1 MEGSLTVIAEEK
13 ESGDEVECY
22 GPFELGARNIDWL
35 HEMYD
40 AAWRQL
46 EETKDVEPKT
56 EELSQ
61 KDACRQT
68 VQSIIKGEGGHSDG
82 QYTSSRPRS
91 SLAIFCRA
99 GSKPRSVRLQSP

>member
-1 MEGSLTVIAEEK
+1 MAVGAFRTREVVPVWIIWFGKNGDPYECRVTGVRIMEGSLTVIAEEK

-56 EELSQ
+56 EE
-61 KDACRQT
+61 
-68 VQSIIKGEGGHSDG
+68 
-82 QYTSSRPRS
+82 P
-91 SLAIFCRA
+91 
-99 GSKPRSVRLQSP
+99 

>member
-1 MEGSLTVIAEEK
+1 MLHTEYDQLSELSCCPCIIAEEK

-56 EELSQ
+56 EE
-61 KDACRQT
+61 
-68 VQSIIKGEGGHSDG
+68 
-82 QYTSSRPRS
+82 P
-91 SLAIFCRA
+91 
-99 GSKPRSVRLQSP
+99 